1 MCEICN
7 FFQKLSNTLSITKL
21 YFSKMDNHSQNF
33 KIKLGLFVAGGLSL
47 FVLAIFIIGKQ
58 KNLFNP
64 VFKLTSTFS
73 NVIGLQVVNNIRFS
87 GINIGTV
94 DNIIIVNDTTVR
106 VDLMIKSDV
115 WQFIKSDC
123 KVTLGSDG
131 IIGDK
136 LIIIS
141 PGSSDAPLAKEG
153 QRLESIQTIEKSAIM
168 ARLDATTANIEDIS
182 KQVSDI
188 AGKINSG
195 NGTLNMLIRD
205 SILAGNFN
213 QTIANLN
220 SFSKGLAGSD
230 ILMASLK
237 VTASNA
243 EDISHQLA
251 LIMNKINK
259 GDGTLGRLIQDSTIA
274 ENLNQTIMNFK
285 KSSQGLTGTDSI
297 MAKLNVT
304 AGNTEIVSEQ
314 LTKMMYDIN
323 NGNGTLGRLIR
334 DSTFAENLNQTMIN
348 LRKSSK
354 GLDENMTA
362 VKHNF
367 IFRGYYKKK
376 AKEAAEKKEELIKL
390 KEQ

>member
-1 MCEICN
+1 
-7 FFQKLSNTLSITKL
+7 
-21 YFSKMDNHSQNF
+21 MDNHTQNF
-33 KIKLGLFVAGGLSL
+33 KIKLGLFVAVGFAL
-47 FVLAIFIIGKQ
+47 FVAAIFIIGKQ

-73 NVIGLQVVNNIRFS
+73 NVSGLQVGNNIRFA

-94 DNIIIVNDTTVR
+94 ENIIIVNDTTVR
-106 VDLMIKSDV
+106 VDLLVKTDV

-136 LIIIS
+136 LIIII
-141 PGSSDAPLAKEG
+141 PGSSDAPLAKKG
-153 QRLESIQTIEKSAIM
+153 QRLESIETIVKSEIM

-195 NGTLNMLIRD
+195 NGILNSLIRD
-205 SILAGNFN
+205 SILAENLN
-213 QTIANLN
+213 QTIANLT
-220 SFSKGLAGSD
+220 SFSNGLTGSD
-230 ILMASLK
+230 VVMASLK

-259 GDGTLGRLIQDSTIA
+259 GDGTIGRLVRDSTIA
-274 ENLNQTIMNFK
+274 ENLNQAILNLK
-285 KSSQGLTGTDSI
+285 KSSQGLIGTDSI

-304 AGNTEIVSEQ
+304 AGNAEIISEQ
-314 LTKMMYDIN
+314 LTKMMHDIN
-323 NGNGTLGRLIR
+323 KGNGTLGRLIR

-354 GLDENMTA
+354 GLDENMNA

-367 IFRGYYKKK
+367 LFRGYFKKK
-376 AKEAAEKKEELIKL
+376 AREAAEKNKELIKSEENNL
-390 KEQ
+390 KDLK